1 MSDLDHPRTDER
13 PDVLAPPLLELDGLT
28 VRATSRAGTATLVD
42 GLAFQ
47 VERRETVAL
56 VGEPGSGKRV
66 AMRAV
71 LGLVRGRGVE
81 LGGSARL
88 AGDELVGLDERALR
102 RIRGGDVALVP
113 SDPES
118 ALTPSR
124 SVGHQVTEQ
133 LRAHGRAS
141 RRAARDR
148 VLSVL
153 AEVGIGDPARCADSR
168 PHELSLPTAF
178 RALIALAISCEPRVV
193 VVDWPAH
200 ALDAT
205 SGGQVLDLLRQ
216 LQDTRGLAYVVTT
229 RDLPLAGWFA
239 DRVVVVHAGRP
250 VETGPGDAVLSD
262 PLHPYTWSLVAD
274 LPPGPGEGSRSAAAP
289 GRTPLL
295 GLLPGCAFAPRC
307 AWRFAECDSRPPLT
321 VYGTHRDACWL
332 EPRDRA
338 RLRAE
343 GRPVVSGTVPSASRS
358 GDATIPDGPPAEE
371 TAETEETEPEE
382 TAGEDPGVGT
392 ETADGDRADDEGHAT
407 GDPAEADAGVTAV
420 TAASDTEPWPPEPSS
435 PEETSGAGDA
445 HAWGEGGTHEPDA
458 SPARASMRRRTD
470 SRPYEPPLVHGFY
483 VEPVPP
489 YPGPTDPWPAE
500 LGPAGAW
507 ARSEAGAAS
516 GEARV
521 QSTGQDGAADG
532 GTGDGAADGGAG
544 DDTAEVDDDLPEPE
558 RPSAP
563 GADSGGAGG

>member
-382 TAGEDPGVGT
+382 TEPEETEPEETETEETEPEETETEETEPEETEPEETAETEETEPEETAGEDPGVGT

-507 ARSEAGAAS
+507 ARSEAGAA
-516 GEARV
+516 
-521 QSTGQDGAADG
+521 
-532 GTGDGAADGGAG
+532 
-544 DDTAEVDDDLPEPE
+544 
-558 RPSAP
+558 
-563 GADSGGAGG
+563 